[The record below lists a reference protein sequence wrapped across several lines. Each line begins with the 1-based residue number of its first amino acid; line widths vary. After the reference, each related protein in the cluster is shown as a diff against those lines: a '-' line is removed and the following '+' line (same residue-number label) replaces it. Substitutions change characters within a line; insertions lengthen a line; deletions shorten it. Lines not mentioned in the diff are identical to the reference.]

1 MNDTSA
7 EAQAEFRKR
16 LLATDASRRIQM
28 VSGMF
33 SAARA
38 LACAA
43 ANSSACNVDP
53 TPAAL
58 FERMYRTDF
67 SARELTTIAEHLKMA
82 HRGVGLRPSYPNA
95 ALGQLDRARDS

>member
-38 LACAA
+38 LGCAA
-43 ANSSACNVDP
+43 ANSSTGNVDP
-53 TPAAL
+53 TPAAV

-67 SARELTTIAEHLKMA
+67 SARELAAISEHLKTA
-82 HRGVGLRPSYPNA
+82 HRRLGLRQSYLNA
-95 ALGQLDRARDS
+95 ALDQVDRARDS